1 MLVAAFTWGDLWRL
15 ALAVFLLAVGLAAA
29 YLLTRLGGTAG
40 RLSAF
45 ISGAEREIL
54 LVINKVGGS
63 VDRVNSQLDKVDRM
77 TDSAVGAVESV
88 DTAVRTVMTDVTM
101 DALED
106 LQVALDAL
114 LARRDD
120 EGDVVVRV
128 VFDDQ
133 VMRATL
139 GPLPSAILE
148 DIERDGN
155 ELGLRRVL
163 ETVCETFEL
172 EERNGEAW

>member
-1 MLVAAFTWGDLWRL
+1 VSDEITLVVPAQEDFRSIVHLVIGG
-15 ALAVFLLAVGLAAA
+15 LAV
-29 YLLTRLGGTAG
+29 RLD
-40 RLSAF
+40 L
-45 ISGAEREIL
+45 
-54 LVINKVGGS
+54 
-63 VDRVNSQLDKVDRM
+63 
-77 TDSAVGAVESV
+77 
-88 DTAVRTVMTDVTM
+88 TM

-114 LARRDD
+114 LSRRDD

-133 VMRATL
+133 VMRATV

-172 EERNGEAW
+172 EERNGEAWVELTKQTAAPTAAGG

>member
-1 MLVAAFTWGDLWRL
+1 VSDEITLVVPAQEDFRSIVHLVIGG
-15 ALAVFLLAVGLAAA
+15 LAV
-29 YLLTRLGGTAG
+29 RLD
-40 RLSAF
+40 L
-45 ISGAEREIL
+45 
-54 LVINKVGGS
+54 
-63 VDRVNSQLDKVDRM
+63 
-77 TDSAVGAVESV
+77 
-88 DTAVRTVMTDVTM
+88 TM

-114 LARRDD
+114 LSRRDD

-133 VMRATL
+133 VMRATV
-139 GPLPSAILE
+139 GPLPSAILD

-155 ELGLRRVL
+155 ELGIRRVL

-172 EERNGEAW
+172 EERDGEAWVELTKQTAAPTAAGG

>member
-1 MLVAAFTWGDLWRL
+1 VSDEITLVVPAQEDFRSIVHLVIGG
-15 ALAVFLLAVGLAAA
+15 LAV
-29 YLLTRLGGTAG
+29 RLD
-40 RLSAF
+40 L
-45 ISGAEREIL
+45 
-54 LVINKVGGS
+54 
-63 VDRVNSQLDKVDRM
+63 
-77 TDSAVGAVESV
+77 
-88 DTAVRTVMTDVTM
+88 TM

-114 LARRDD
+114 LSRRDD

-133 VMRATL
+133 VMRATV

-155 ELGLRRVL
+155 ELGIRRVL

-172 EERNGEAW
+172 EERDGEAWVELTKQTAAPTAAGG

>member
-1 MLVAAFTWGDLWRL
+1 VSDEITLVVPAQEDFRSIVHLVIGG
-15 ALAVFLLAVGLAAA
+15 LAV
-29 YLLTRLGGTAG
+29 RLD
-40 RLSAF
+40 L
-45 ISGAEREIL
+45 
-54 LVINKVGGS
+54 
-63 VDRVNSQLDKVDRM
+63 
-77 TDSAVGAVESV
+77 
-88 DTAVRTVMTDVTM
+88 TM

-133 VMRATL
+133 VMRATV

-172 EERNGEAW
+172 EERNGEAWVELTKQTAAPTAAGG

>member
-1 MLVAAFTWGDLWRL
+1 MSDEITLVVPAQEDFRPIVHLVIGG
-15 ALAVFLLAVGLAAA
+15 LAV
-29 YLLTRLGGTAG
+29 RLD
-40 RLSAF
+40 L
-45 ISGAEREIL
+45 
-54 LVINKVGGS
+54 
-63 VDRVNSQLDKVDRM
+63 
-77 TDSAVGAVESV
+77 
-88 DTAVRTVMTDVTM
+88 TM

-133 VMRATL
+133 VVRATV

-155 ELGLRRVL
+155 EL
-163 ETVCETFEL
+163 TVVTD
-172 EERNGEAW
+172 AT

>member
-1 MLVAAFTWGDLWRL
+1 MSDEITLVVPAQEDFRSIVHLVIGG
-15 ALAVFLLAVGLAAA
+15 LAV
-29 YLLTRLGGTAG
+29 RLD
-40 RLSAF
+40 L
-45 ISGAEREIL
+45 
-54 LVINKVGGS
+54 
-63 VDRVNSQLDKVDRM
+63 
-77 TDSAVGAVESV
+77 
-88 DTAVRTVMTDVTM
+88 TM

-128 VFDDQ
+128 VFDEQ
-133 VMRATL
+133 VMRATV

-172 EERNGEAW
+172 EERNGEAWVELTKQTAAPAAAGG

>member
-1 MLVAAFTWGDLWRL
+1 MSDEITLVVPAQEDFRPIVHLVIGG
-15 ALAVFLLAVGLAAA
+15 LAV
-29 YLLTRLGGTAG
+29 RLD
-40 RLSAF
+40 L
-45 ISGAEREIL
+45 
-54 LVINKVGGS
+54 
-63 VDRVNSQLDKVDRM
+63 
-77 TDSAVGAVESV
+77 
-88 DTAVRTVMTDVTM
+88 TM

-106 LQVALDAL
+106 LQVALDAM

-133 VMRATL
+133 VMRATV

-172 EERNGEAW
+172 EERNGEAWVELTKQTAAPTAAGG

>member
-1 MLVAAFTWGDLWRL
+1 MSDEITLVVPAQEDFRPIVHLVIGG
-15 ALAVFLLAVGLAAA
+15 LAV
-29 YLLTRLGGTAG
+29 RLD
-40 RLSAF
+40 L
-45 ISGAEREIL
+45 
-54 LVINKVGGS
+54 
-63 VDRVNSQLDKVDRM
+63 
-77 TDSAVGAVESV
+77 
-88 DTAVRTVMTDVTM
+88 TM

-106 LQVALDAL
+106 LQVALDAM

-172 EERNGEAW
+172 EERNGEAWVELTKQTAAPTAAGG

>member
-1 MLVAAFTWGDLWRL
+1 VSDEITLVVPAQEDFRPIVHLVVGG
-15 ALAVFLLAVGLAAA
+15 LAV
-29 YLLTRLGGTAG
+29 RLD
-40 RLSAF
+40 L
-45 ISGAEREIL
+45 
-54 LVINKVGGS
+54 
-63 VDRVNSQLDKVDRM
+63 
-77 TDSAVGAVESV
+77 
-88 DTAVRTVMTDVTM
+88 TM

-133 VMRATL
+133 EMRATV

-155 ELGLRRVL
+155 GLGLRRVL
-163 ETVCETFEL
+163 ETVCEAFEA
-172 EERNGEAW
+172 EERNGEAWVALTKRTAAPTATGG

>member
-1 MLVAAFTWGDLWRL
+1 MSDEITLVVPAQEDFRSIVHLVIGG
-15 ALAVFLLAVGLAAA
+15 LAV
-29 YLLTRLGGTAG
+29 RLD
-40 RLSAF
+40 L
-45 ISGAEREIL
+45 
-54 LVINKVGGS
+54 
-63 VDRVNSQLDKVDRM
+63 
-77 TDSAVGAVESV
+77 
-88 DTAVRTVMTDVTM
+88 TM

-114 LARRDD
+114 LVRRDD

-128 VFDDQ
+128 VFDEQ
-133 VMRATL
+133 VMRATV

-172 EERNGEAW
+172 EERNGQAWVELTKQTAAPTAAGG